1 MGFKMKGP
9 SLYKPKMAN
18 MDIQKDYDKK
28 GDDRAMS
35 SPYQKN
41 KGTLLPEVEVNEKK
55 NTLKTKTIKN
65 KDGSYTETRTKGQRS
80 GSSTYRPTGKNNVY
94 VNEQGQKRQYTNAKK
109 A

>member
-35 SPYQKN
+35 SPYQK
-41 KGTLLPEVEVNEKK
+41 GTLLPEVNVNEKK
-55 NTLKTKTIKN
+55 NTLKTKMSLN

-80 GSSTYRPTGKNNVY
+80 GSSTYKPTGKNDVY
-94 VNEQGQKRQYTNAKK
+94 VNEHGQRRQIKDTK